1 MAIIIPDKI
10 VDLLS
15 SMFEDVRDK
24 QFIIGD
30 TLIEIV
36 NATGDKGGTIAYLAG
51 KLGVSA
57 STLYDYYR
65 IAKLWTP
72 EYRAMYQAL
81 DWTIYRNAD
90 PNDPEDRA
98 LLDRC
103 VDNGWNASKFREEK
117 YPALKDPNTIIGKMI
132 ALGRRIYQQDTLEI
146 EQREAI
152 LRAINILQ
160 SIMQEL
166 ESVEF
171 ADEQV

>member
-1 MAIIIPDKI
+1 MVVIPDKI

-15 SMFEDVRDK
+15 AMFEDVRDK

-51 KLGVSA
+51 RLGVSA

-98 LLDRC
+98 LFDLC

-132 ALGRRIYQQDTLEI
+132 ALGRRIYQQDELEI

-152 LRAINILQ
+152 LKALNILEE
-160 SIMQEL
+160 IMREL
-166 ESVEF
+166 EIPEF
-171 ADEQV
+171 ANEQI

>member
-1 MAIIIPDKI
+1 MAVIVPDKI
-10 VDLLS
+10 VDWFLS
-15 SMFEDVRDK
+15 AFEDVRDK
-24 QFIIGD
+24 QFLIGD
-30 TLIEIV
+30 KLIEIV
-36 NATGDKGGTIAYLAG
+36 KVTGDKSGTLAYLAG

-132 ALGRRIYQQDTLEI
+132 ALGKRIYEQDTLDI

-152 LRAINILQ
+152 HKAIWLLEEV
-160 SIMQEL
+160 MREL
-166 ESVEF
+166 EVVEF
-171 ADEQV
+171 ADVKI

>member
-1 MAIIIPDKI
+1 MVVIPDKI
-10 VDLLS
+10 VDWFLS
-15 SMFEDVRDK
+15 AFEDVRDK
-24 QFIIGD
+24 QFLIGD
-30 TLIEIV
+30 QLIEIIKV
-36 NATGDKGGTIAYLAG
+36 TGDKGGTIAYLAG

-98 LLDRC
+98 LLDKC
-103 VDNGWNASKFREEK
+103 IDEGWSSVKFREEK

-132 ALGRRIYQQDTLEI
+132 ALGKRIYEQDTLDI

-152 LRAINILQ
+152 HKAITILQ
-160 SIMQEL
+160 EIMKEL
-166 ESVEF
+166 EIAEIAYV
-171 ADEQV
+171 

>member
-1 MAIIIPDKI
+1 MIVIPDEI
-10 VDLLS
+10 IDWFAE
-15 SMFEDVRDK
+15 MFEDVRDR
-24 QFIIGD
+24 QFAIGD
-30 TLIEIV
+30 ELIEV
-36 NATGDKGGTIAYLAG
+36 VKTTGDKAGTISYIAG

-98 LLDRC
+98 LLDKC
-103 VDNGWNASKFREEK
+103 VDEGWNSTKFKEEK
-117 YPALKDPNTIIGKMI
+117 YPALRNPNTIVGRMI
-132 ALGRRIYQQDTLEI
+132 AMGKRLYEYDALEI

-152 LRAINILQ
+152 LKAITILQ
-160 SIMQEL
+160 EIMKEL
-166 ESVEF
+166 EIAEIAYV
-171 ADEQV
+171 

>member
-1 MAIIIPDKI
+1 MVVIPDKI
-10 VDLLS
+10 VDWFLS
-15 SMFEDVRDK
+15 AFEDVRDK
-24 QFIIGD
+24 QFLIGD
-30 TLIEIV
+30 QLIEIV
-36 NATGDKGGTIAYLAG
+36 KVTGDKSGTLAYLAG

-90 PNDPEDRA
+90 PNDPDDRE
-98 LLDRC
+98 LLDLC

-117 YPALKDPNTIIGKMI
+117 YPALKDPSVIVGRVI
-132 ALGRRIYQQDTLEI
+132 ALGKRIYEQDTLEI

-152 LRAINILQ
+152 HKAIGLLEEV
-160 SIMQEL
+160 MREL
-166 ESVEF
+166 EVVEF
-171 ADEQV
+171 ADVKF

>member
-1 MAIIIPDKI
+1 MVVIPDKI
-10 VDLLS
+10 VDWFLS
-15 SMFEDVRDK
+15 AFEDVRDK
-24 QFIIGD
+24 QFLIGD
-30 TLIEIV
+30 QLIEIV
-36 NATGDKGGTIAYLAG
+36 KVTGDKSGTLAYLAG

-98 LLDRC
+98 LLDKC
-103 VDNGWNASKFREEK
+103 IDEGWSSVKFREEK

-132 ALGRRIYQQDTLEI
+132 ALGKRIYEQDTLDI

-152 LRAINILQ
+152 HKAIGLLEEV
-160 SIMQEL
+160 MREL
-166 ESVEF
+166 EVVEF
-171 ADEQV
+171 ADVKF

>member
-90 PNDPEDRA
+90 PNDPDDRE
-98 LLDRC
+98 LLDLC

-117 YPALKDPNTIIGKMI
+117 YPALKDPSAIVGKMI
-132 ALGRRIYQQDTLEI
+132 ALGRRIYQQDELEV

-152 LRAINILQ
+152 LKALNILEGV
-160 SIMQEL
+160 MREL
-166 ESVEF
+166 EVPEF
-171 ADEQV
+171 ANEQI

>member
-1 MAIIIPDKI
+1 MIVIPDEI
-10 VDLLS
+10 IDWFAE
-15 SMFEDVRDK
+15 MFEDVRDR
-24 QFIIGD
+24 QFAIGD
-30 TLIEIV
+30 ELIEV
-36 NATGDKGGTIAYLAG
+36 VKTTGDKAGTISYIAG
-51 KLGVSA
+51 KLGISA

-65 IAKLWTP
+65 VAKLWKP
-72 EYRAMYQAL
+72 EYRFTYQAL

-132 ALGRRIYQQDTLEI
+132 ALGKRIYEQDTLDI

-152 LRAINILQ
+152 HKAIGLLEEV
-160 SIMQEL
+160 MREL
-166 ESVEF
+166 EVVEF
-171 ADEQV
+171 ADVKF

>member
-1 MAIIIPDKI
+1 MVVIPDKI

-51 KLGVSA
+51 RLGVSA

-132 ALGRRIYQQDTLEI
+132 ALGKRIYEQDTLDI

-152 LRAINILQ
+152 HKAIGMLEEV
-160 SIMQEL
+160 MREL
-166 ESVEF
+166 EVVEF
-171 ADEQV
+171 ADVKF

>member
-1 MAIIIPDKI
+1 MVVIPDKI

-51 KLGVSA
+51 RLGVSA

-132 ALGRRIYQQDTLEI
+132 ALGRRIYQQDELEI

-152 LRAINILQ
+152 LKALNILEE
-160 SIMQEL
+160 IMREL
-166 ESVEF
+166 EIPEF
-171 ADEQV
+171 ANEQI

>member
-1 MAIIIPDKI
+1 MVVIPDKI
-10 VDLLS
+10 VDWFLS
-15 SMFEDVRDK
+15 AFEDVRDK
-24 QFIIGD
+24 QFLIGD
-30 TLIEIV
+30 QLIEIV
-36 NATGDKGGTIAYLAG
+36 KVTGDKSGTLAYLAG

-103 VDNGWNASKFREEK
+103 VDNGWNSTKFKEEK
-117 YPALKDPNTIIGKMI
+117 YPALRNPNTIVGRMI
-132 ALGRRIYQQDTLEI
+132 AMGKRLYEYDALEI

-152 LRAINILQ
+152 LKAITILQ
-160 SIMQEL
+160 EIMKEL
-166 ESVEF
+166 EIAEIAYV
-171 ADEQV
+171 

>member
-1 MAIIIPDKI
+1 MVVIPDKI
-10 VDLLS
+10 VDWFLS
-15 SMFEDVRDK
+15 AFEDVRDK
-24 QFIIGD
+24 QFLIGD
-30 TLIEIV
+30 QLIEIV
-36 NATGDKGGTIAYLAG
+36 KVTGDKSGTLAYLAG

-90 PNDPEDRA
+90 PNDPEDRE
-98 LLDRC
+98 LLDLC

-132 ALGRRIYQQDTLEI
+132 ALGKRIYEQDTLEI

-152 LRAINILQ
+152 HKAIGLLEEV
-160 SIMQEL
+160 MREL
-166 ESVEF
+166 EVVEF
-171 ADEQV
+171 ADVKF

>member
-1 MAIIIPDKI
+1 MVVIPDKI
-10 VDLLS
+10 VDWFAS
-15 SMFEDVRDK
+15 VFEDVRDK
-24 QFIIGD
+24 QFLIGD
-30 TLIEIV
+30 QLIEIIKV
-36 NATGDKGGTIAYLAG
+36 TGDKGGTIAYIAG
-51 KLGVSA
+51 RLGVSA

-132 ALGRRIYQQDTLEI
+132 ALGKRIYEQDTLDI

-152 LRAINILQ
+152 HKAIGLLEEV
-160 SIMQEL
+160 MREL
-166 ESVEF
+166 EVVEF
-171 ADEQV
+171 ADVKF

>member
-1 MAIIIPDKI
+1 MVVIPDKI

-15 SMFEDVRDK
+15 AMFEDVRDK

-51 KLGVSA
+51 RLGVSA

-98 LLDRC
+98 LLDLC

-117 YPALKDPNTIIGKMI
+117 YPALKDPSVIVGRMI
-132 ALGRRIYQQDTLEI
+132 ALGKRIYEQDTLDI

-152 LRAINILQ
+152 HKAIGLLEGV
-160 SIMQEL
+160 MREL
-166 ESVEF
+166 EVPEF
-171 ADEQV
+171 ANEQI

>member
-1 MAIIIPDKI
+1 MVVIPDKI
-10 VDLLS
+10 VDWFLS
-15 SMFEDVRDK
+15 AFEDVRDK
-24 QFIIGD
+24 QFLIGD
-30 TLIEIV
+30 QLIEIV
-36 NATGDKGGTIAYLAG
+36 KVTGDKSGTLAYLAG
-51 KLGVSA
+51 KLGISA

-103 VDNGWNASKFREEK
+103 VDNGWNSTKFKEEK
-117 YPALKDPNTIIGKMI
+117 YPALRNPNTIVGRMI
-132 ALGRRIYQQDTLEI
+132 AMGKRLYEYDALEI

-152 LRAINILQ
+152 LKAITILQ
-160 SIMQEL
+160 EIMKEL
-166 ESVEF
+166 EIAEIAYV
-171 ADEQV
+171 

>member
-1 MAIIIPDKI
+1 MVVIPDKI
-10 VDLLS
+10 VDWFAS
-15 SMFEDVRDK
+15 VFEDVRDK
-24 QFIIGD
+24 QFLIGD
-30 TLIEIV
+30 QLIEIIKV
-36 NATGDKGGTIAYLAG
+36 TGDKGGTIAYLAG

-132 ALGRRIYQQDTLEI
+132 ALGKRIYEQDTLDI

-152 LRAINILQ
+152 HKAIWLLEEV
-160 SIMQEL
+160 MREL
-166 ESVEF
+166 EVVEF
-171 ADEQV
+171 ADVKF

>member
-1 MAIIIPDKI
+1 MIVIPEKI
-10 VDLLS
+10 VDWFAS
-15 SMFEDVRDK
+15 AFEDVRDK
-24 QFIIGD
+24 QFLIGD
-30 TLIEIV
+30 QLIEIIKV
-36 NATGDKGGTIAYLAG
+36 TGDKGGTIAYLAG
-51 KLGVSA
+51 RLGVSA

-132 ALGRRIYQQDTLEI
+132 ALGKRIYEQDTLDI

-152 LRAINILQ
+152 HKAIGLLEEV
-160 SIMQEL
+160 MREL
-166 ESVEF
+166 EVVEF
-171 ADEQV
+171 ADVKF

>member
-1 MAIIIPDKI
+1 MVVIPDKI
-10 VDLLS
+10 VDWFAS
-15 SMFEDVRDK
+15 VFEDVRDK
-24 QFIIGD
+24 QFLIGD
-30 TLIEIV
+30 QLIEIIKV
-36 NATGDKGGTIAYLAG
+36 TGDKGGTIAYLAG
-51 KLGVSA
+51 RLGVSA

-98 LLDRC
+98 LLDKC
-103 VDNGWNASKFREEK
+103 IDEGWSSVKFREEK

-132 ALGRRIYQQDTLEI
+132 ALGKRIYEQDTLDI

-152 LRAINILQ
+152 HKAIWLLEEV
-160 SIMQEL
+160 MREL
-166 ESVEF
+166 EVVEF
-171 ADEQV
+171 ADVKF

>member
-1 MAIIIPDKI
+1 MVVIPDKI
-10 VDLLS
+10 VDWFLS
-15 SMFEDVRDK
+15 AFEDVRDK
-24 QFIIGD
+24 QFLIGD
-30 TLIEIV
+30 QLIEIV
-36 NATGDKGGTIAYLAG
+36 KVTGDKSGTLAYLAG

-132 ALGRRIYQQDTLEI
+132 ALGKRIYEQDTLDI

-152 LRAINILQ
+152 HKAIWLLEEV
-160 SIMQEL
+160 MREL
-166 ESVEF
+166 EVVEF
-171 ADEQV
+171 ADVKF

>member
-1 MAIIIPDKI
+1 MVVIPDKI

-15 SMFEDVRDK
+15 AMFEDVRDK

-98 LLDRC
+98 LLDKC
-103 VDNGWNASKFREEK
+103 VDEGWNSTKFKEEK
-117 YPALKDPNTIIGKMI
+117 YPALRNPNTIVGRMI
-132 ALGRRIYQQDTLEI
+132 AMGKRLYEYDALEI

-152 LRAINILQ
+152 LKAITILQ
-160 SIMQEL
+160 EIMKEL
-166 ESVEF
+166 EIAEIAYV
-171 ADEQV
+171 

>member
-1 MAIIIPDKI
+1 MVVIPDKI
-10 VDLLS
+10 VDFLS

-98 LLDRC
+98 LLDLC
-103 VDNGWNASKFREEK
+103 VDNGWNSTKFKEEK
-117 YPALKDPNTIIGKMI
+117 YPALRNPNTIVGRMI
-132 ALGRRIYQQDTLEI
+132 AMGKRLYEYDALEI

-152 LRAINILQ
+152 LKAITILQ
-160 SIMQEL
+160 EIMKEL
-166 ESVEF
+166 EIAEIAYV
-171 ADEQV
+171 

>member
-1 MAIIIPDKI
+1 MSVIIPDKI
-10 VDLLS
+10 VDWFLS
-15 SMFEDVRDK
+15 AFEDVRDK
-24 QFIIGD
+24 QFLIGD
-30 TLIEIV
+30 QLIEIV
-36 NATGDKGGTIAYLAG
+36 KVTGDKSGTLAYLAG

-98 LLDRC
+98 LLDLC

-132 ALGRRIYQQDTLEI
+132 ALGKRIYEQDTLEI

-152 LRAINILQ
+152 LLAIRILQ
-160 SIMQEL
+160 EIVHAL
-166 ESVEF
+166 ENPEYLDVKF
-171 ADEQV
+171 

>member
-1 MAIIIPDKI
+1 MVVIPDKI
-10 VDLLS
+10 VDWFLS
-15 SMFEDVRDK
+15 AFEDVRDK
-24 QFIIGD
+24 QFLIGD
-30 TLIEIV
+30 QLIEIV
-36 NATGDKGGTIAYLAG
+36 KVTGDKSGTLAYLAG

-98 LLDRC
+98 LLDKC
-103 VDNGWNASKFREEK
+103 IDEGWSSVKFREEK

-132 ALGRRIYQQDTLEI
+132 ALGKRIYEQDTLDI

-152 LRAINILQ
+152 HKAIWLLEEV
-160 SIMQEL
+160 MREL
-166 ESVEF
+166 EVVEF
-171 ADEQV
+171 ADVKF

>member
-1 MAIIIPDKI
+1 MVVIPDKI

-15 SMFEDVRDK
+15 AMFEDVRDK

-36 NATGDKGGTIAYLAG
+36 NATGDKGGTIAYIAG
-51 KLGVSA
+51 RLGVSA

-98 LLDRC
+98 LLDKC
-103 VDNGWNASKFREEK
+103 VDEGWNSTKFKEEK
-117 YPALKDPNTIIGKMI
+117 YPALRNPNTIVGRMI
-132 ALGRRIYQQDTLEI
+132 AMGKRLYEYDALEI

-152 LRAINILQ
+152 LKAITILQ
-160 SIMQEL
+160 EIMKEL
-166 ESVEF
+166 EIAEIAHV
-171 ADEQV
+171 

>member
-1 MAIIIPDKI
+1 MVVIPDKI
-10 VDLLS
+10 VDWFAS
-15 SMFEDVRDK
+15 VFEDVRDK
-24 QFIIGD
+24 QFLIGD
-30 TLIEIV
+30 QLIEIIKV
-36 NATGDKGGTIAYLAG
+36 TGDKGGTIAYIAG
-51 KLGVSA
+51 RLGVSA

-98 LLDRC
+98 LLDKC
-103 VDNGWNASKFREEK
+103 IDEGWSSVKFREEK

-132 ALGRRIYQQDTLEI
+132 ALGKRIYEQDTLDI

-152 LRAINILQ
+152 HKAIGLLEEV
-160 SIMQEL
+160 MREL
-166 ESVEF
+166 EVIEF
-171 ADEQV
+171 ADVKF